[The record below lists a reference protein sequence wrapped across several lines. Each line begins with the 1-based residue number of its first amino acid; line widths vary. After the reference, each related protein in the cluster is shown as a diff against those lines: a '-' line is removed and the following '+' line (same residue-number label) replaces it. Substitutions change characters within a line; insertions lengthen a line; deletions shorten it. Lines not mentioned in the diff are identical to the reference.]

1 MLAVF
6 SLCVSFSTSIRP
18 QLGRRSEAVQ
28 MVTSWYDSGS
38 RLAGG
43 KESEYETAA
52 ADSRLQRSLLLRT
65 FLPDVA
71 PLSDTAVEALIEQ
84 VEADASK
91 NVVVDDKLTGEW
103 RQVWQRTAKEGT
115 TSQKVLSPASQKLYQ
130 NFIVDDEG
138 QTIFRNL
145 VQVTK
150 NRVRVVFDVAYDL
163 PDGESSPPR
172 LPSTIK
178 TARLELKLGRRFGWK
193 PLRIPLPLKGEG
205 WLDVTYLSD
214 EMRITRG
221 NRGGVFVHM
230 RDAALMP
237 ALARRRGSGH
247 HDVRSSA
254 DRRVCK

>member
-1 MLAVF
+1 
-6 SLCVSFSTSIRP
+6 
-18 QLGRRSEAVQ
+18 

-38 RLAGG
+38 RLVGG
-43 KESEYETAA
+43 IDSEFAAADARVCESSVLYSRTAA
-52 ADSRLQRSLLLRT
+52 ADARLQRSLLLRT

-71 PLSDTAVEALIEQ
+71 PLSDAAVEALIEQ

-115 TSQKVLSPASQKLYQ
+115 ASQKALSPVSQKLYQ
-130 NFIVDDEG
+130 NFIVDDDG

-150 NRVRVVFDVAYDL
+150 NRVRVVFDVAYKA

-193 PLRIPLPLKGEG
+193 PLRIPLPLNGEG

-230 RDAALMP
+230 RDAALTP
-237 ALARRRGSGH
+237 VLAGEAAAAMNAYRMLMARQPS
-247 HDVRSSA
+247 
-254 DRRVCK
+254 

>member
-1 MLAVF
+1 MGLV
-6 SLCVSFSTSIRP
+6 
-18 QLGRRSEAVQ
+18 
-28 MVTSWYDSGS
+28 
-38 RLAGG
+38 GG
-43 KESEYETAA
+43 KDSEYATAA
-52 ADSRLQRSLLLRT
+52 ADARLQRSLLLRT

-71 PLSDTAVEALIEQ
+71 PLSDAAVEALIEQ

-115 TSQKVLSPASQKLYQ
+115 ASQKALSPVSQKLYQ
-130 NFIVDDEG
+130 NFIVDDDG

-150 NRVRVVFDVAYDL
+150 NRVRVVFDVAYKA
-163 PDGESSPPR
+163 PD
-172 LPSTIK
+172 
-178 TARLELKLGRRFGWK
+178 
-193 PLRIPLPLKGEG
+193 GEG

-230 RDAALMP
+230 RDAALTP
-237 ALARRRGSGH
+237 VLAGEAAAAMNAYRMLMARQPS
-247 HDVRSSA
+247 
-254 DRRVCK
+254 

>member
-6 SLCVSFSTSIRP
+6 CLCVSFSTSIRP
-18 QLGRRSEAVQ
+18 LGRQLEAVQ

-38 RLAGG
+38 RLVGG
-43 KESEYETAA
+43 KDSEYETVA

-71 PLSDTAVEALIEQ
+71 PLSDAAVEALIEQ

-115 TSQKVLSPASQKLYQ
+115 ASQKALSPVSQKLYQ
-130 NFIVDDEG
+130 NFIVDDDG

-150 NRVRVVFDVAYDL
+150 NRVRVVFDVAYKA

-193 PLRIPLPLKGEG
+193 PLRIPLPLNGEG

-230 RDAALMP
+230 RDAALTP
-237 ALARRRGSGH
+237 ALAGEAAA
-247 HDVRSSA
+247 VTM
-254 DRRVCK
+254 